1 MIELECNAERDFA
14 VPHGT
19 ILTIVI
25 DVDGSWDCVDMVDT
39 NATFTAEVDP
49 GLVPVQVNQVFPTGQ
64 AGIFAG
70 NDMASPQPVTDSGN
84 ILKISGSVTVT
95 GPIGFEDGSIIPAS
109 LDATVMATIP
119 APTFGQ
125 WWGYGIV
132 AASLGLL
139 AVFALRNR
147 SVRAAVSV
155 RSGRR

>member
-1 MIELECNAERDFA
+1 M
-14 VPHGT
+14 PHGT

-25 DVDGSWDCVDMVDT
+25 DVDGSWDRVDRVDT

-49 GLVPVQVNQVFPTGQ
+49 GLVPVQLNQVFPTGQ

-70 NDMASPQPVTDSGN
+70 NEMASPQPVTDGGN
-84 ILKISGSVTVT
+84 TLKISGSVTVT
-95 GPIGFEDGSIIPAS
+95 GPIGFEYGSTIPAS

-125 WWGYGIV
+125 GWGYGIV

-147 SVRAAVSV
+147 SVGAAVSLL
-155 RSGRR
+155 SGQC